1 METFL
6 RGVAL
11 VLVGVILSIIV
22 SRQNK
27 DLGVLLS
34 IGVCTMTCISAAVYL
49 ENLTDFLEHILIL
62 SDINREYLSIL
73 LKCTGIGLLSELAGL
88 ICIDAGESSMSKA
101 LQLLANGAILFLSL
115 PLLEKLIELLEEV
128 LGHT

>member
-6 RGVAL
+6 RGIAL
-11 VLVGVILSIIV
+11 VLVGVILSLII
-22 SRQNK
+22 SRQNR

-34 IGVCTMTCISAAVYL
+34 IGICTMICISAAAYL
-49 ENLTDFLEHILIL
+49 ESLTDFLKNILIL
-62 SDINREYLSIL
+62 GGINRNYLSIL

-88 ICIDAGESSMSKA
+88 ICIDAGENAMSKA
-101 LQLLANGAILFLSL
+101 LQILANGAILFLSL
-115 PLLEKLIELLEEV
+115 PLLQKLLELLEEV